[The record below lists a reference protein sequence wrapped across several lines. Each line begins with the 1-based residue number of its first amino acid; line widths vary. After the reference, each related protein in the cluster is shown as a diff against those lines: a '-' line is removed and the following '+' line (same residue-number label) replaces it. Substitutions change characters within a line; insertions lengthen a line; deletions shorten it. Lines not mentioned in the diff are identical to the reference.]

1 MGEVTRP
8 PGAAPQKRSAG
19 ETPPTAQQKPSGRET
34 PPAAPQKRPTGET
47 PPAAPQ
53 KRSSS
58 GAIAN
63 GLAATAGGL
72 TRITSRIFGSVASR
86 GGSALADFRARP
98 EHSRWRAYALGSYFL
113 IVAATLAGQLYTDN
127 VLGAYVR
134 VQHVDLPAMTQ
145 IFVRNDSGK
154 SWRNV
159 RLTLNGIYQY
169 RTEEVGPG
177 GHVML
182 TVNKF
187 AIRDQLGKPTYAPR
201 NLEPKTLLV
210 DTLAGR
216 YEAEFR
222 E

>member
-1 MGEVTRP
+1 VDALRYPGYSCNVWCSPRRFEPQENWAAHVSWLRSSMP
-8 PGAAPQKRSAG
+8 PIKRTPRCAAPPQKRSAG
-19 ETPPTAQQKPSGRET
+19 S
-34 PPAAPQKRPTGET
+34 
-47 PPAAPQ
+47 
-53 KRSSS
+53 
-58 GAIAN
+58 AIAN
-63 GLAATAGGL
+63 GLAAAAGGL
-72 TRITSRIFGSVASR
+72 IRITSRIFGSVASR
-86 GGSALADFRARP
+86 GGTAWADFRARP
-98 EHSRWRAYALGSYFL
+98 EHSRWRAYALGSYGL

-134 VQHVDLPAMTQ
+134 VQRVDLPAMTQ

-154 SWRNV
+154 PWRSV
-159 RLTLNGIYQY
+159 RLTLNGIYEY

-187 AIRDQLGKPTYAPR
+187 AIRDQIGKPTYAPR

-216 YEAEFR
+216 YEAEFH

>member
-1 MGEVTRP
+1 MLGYDGSVGEVTGP
-8 PGAAPQKRSAG
+8 PGATAAAPQKRSVG
-19 ETPPTAQQKPSGRET
+19 EVTAA
-34 PPAAPQKRPTGET
+34 PAAS
-47 PPAAPQ
+47 PQ
-53 KRSSS
+53 KRSAGS
-58 GAIAN
+58 AIAN
-63 GLAATAGGL
+63 GLAAAAGGL
-72 TRITSRIFGSVASR
+72 IRITSRIFGSVASR
-86 GGSALADFRARP
+86 GGTAWADFRARP
-98 EHSRWRAYALGSYFL
+98 EHSRWRAYALGSYGL

-134 VQHVDLPAMTQ
+134 VQRVDLPAMTQ

-154 SWRNV
+154 PWRSV
-159 RLTLNGIYQY
+159 RLTLNGIYEY

-187 AIRDQLGKPTYAPR
+187 AIRDQIGKPTYAPR

-216 YEAEFR
+216 YEAEFH